1 MTLHESIKTEM
12 ARFIDDRR
20 DCAIL
25 SPAAIASAT
34 LDAFISETLEPHIEY
49 ATLEHFKGMARKVL
63 AHQFDDEGDEN
74 RAYAVQGEMFSGH
87 LQDRYP
93 LPRKRGEDPVYKL
106 RDQLTNEE
114 VRWNL
119 QSLRR
124 SADARLAHADAL
136 EAWHQSRTEAPNREQ
151 AA

>member
-1 MTLHESIKTEM
+1 MSLHESIMAEM
-12 ARFIDDRR
+12 TRYIDDRR

-25 SPAAIASAT
+25 SPSAIAAAVLRVYSA
-34 LDAFISETLEPHIEY
+34 DSLEPHVEY
-49 ATLEHFKGMARKVL
+49 ASLEHFKNMARKTL
-63 AHQFDDEGDEN
+63 ARRFDDEGDDN
-74 RAYAVQGEMFSGH
+74 PVYADQGELFSGH

-93 LPRKRGEDPVYKL
+93 VPRKAGTDPVYKL
-106 RDQLTNEE
+106 REALTDDE

-119 QSLRR
+119 RSLRK

-136 EAWHQSRTEAPNREQ
+136 EAWHQSRPEQGQ

>member
-1 MTLHESIKTEM
+1 MSIHEDIASAMT
-12 ARFIDDRR
+12 RFIDDRR

-34 LDAFISETLEPHIEY
+34 RTAFCEDALEPHIEY
-49 ATLEHFKGMARKVL
+49 ACLEQFKNMARKVL
-63 AHQFDDEGDEN
+63 AHRFDDSGEEN
-74 RAYAVQGEMFSGH
+74 AAYADQGELFSGH

-106 RDQLTNEE
+106 REHLTDDE

-119 QSLRR
+119 QTLRR
-124 SADARLAHADAL
+124 SAEARLAHADAL
-136 EAWHQSRTEAPNREQ
+136 EAWHQSRAS

>member
-1 MTLHESIKTEM
+1 MSLHESIATEM
-12 ARFIDDRR
+12 ARFIEARH

-34 LDAFISETLEPHIEY
+34 LQAFCPEQLEPHIAY
-49 ATLEHFKGMARKVL
+49 ASLEHFKNMARKAL
-63 AHQFDDEGDEN
+63 ARRFEDEGDEN
-74 RAYAVQGEMFSGH
+74 PAYAGQGELFSGH

-93 LPRKRGEDPVYKL
+93 VPRKAGTDPVYKL
-106 RDQLTNEE
+106 RDALSDDE

-119 QSLRR
+119 QTLRR

-136 EAWHQSRTEAPNREQ
+136 EAWSQSRPGQVA
-151 AA
+151 